1 MPESPVDLMA
11 EARVGHRLAEV
22 RRKRFVGRRTE
33 LELFRSALAE
43 EEPPFNLLFVHG
55 PGGIGKTA
63 LLEQYARLGA
73 EAGRPVL
80 RLDGHDILPTS
91 HGFSLALS
99 QALALA
105 EGEDPVSA
113 LSRLGD
119 PVLLVDTFEAL
130 QPIEDWVRSHFLPLL
145 PARTLA
151 VFAGRNAPTEA
162 WRSDPGWS
170 ELSRVISLRNLRP
183 EESRQLLAA
192 RGVAVERHEDIL
204 RFTHGHPLALS
215 LAAEVMRSGAADLA
229 TAGWDVLA
237 PLVRRFVADAPSP
250 LHRQALEALSVA
262 YRTTEATLGTALGLR
277 DEPQRAHEL
286 FQWLSGLS
294 AVEHGQRGL
303 FPHDI
308 VRDAIFED
316 LQRRHPEQLRTLSRR
331 IARVEW
337 GRFLSSQGPDRH
349 AAFWGTLYVRRHFPS
364 MAPFYDWTTMGQA
377 FAQPARPEDREQVLA
392 MVERHEGEE
401 SAAVA
406 ARWFQHQRQAFHVFR
421 SLRDELTGFACHLL
435 VDAEVEAD
443 AFDPALAAIRE
454 YIRRR
459 GPLRPGER
467 VSVHRYWMG
476 REDYQSATAHNT
488 TAPTAVAQW
497 VSVAG
502 LAWSFIVLRDTDF
515 WAPTFEFVGFQR
527 AEGADF
533 ALGPHR
539 YGFVAH
545 DWRAVPPRVWWEQLG
560 RRFDDPG
567 QQPLPEGRPGET
579 LVGETLVVLSQPE
592 FGDAVRR
599 AYHEYTRPDAL
610 ATNPLARSRLVLEG
624 SSSRDAGAVLQA
636 LLREAAQSLRGH
648 PRDEKLYRALWHT
661 YIEPA
666 PTQEAAAELLDLPFS
681 TYRRHLRAG
690 LERATEWLWLREL
703 YGSGSD

>member
-1 MPESPVDLMA
+1 MPDSLDLA
-11 EARVGHRLAEV
+11 GEARVAHRLDEA
-22 RRKRFVGRRTE
+22 RRRRFVGRRTE
-33 LELFRSALAE
+33 LELFRSALVD

-63 LLEQYARLGA
+63 LLDQYARLSA

-80 RLDGHDILPTS
+80 RLDGHDILPTP

-99 QALALA
+99 QALALP
-105 EGEDPVSA
+105 EGEDPASA
-113 LSRLGD
+113 LSGLGN

-145 PARTLA
+145 PARAIA
-151 VFAGRNAPTEA
+151 VFAGRNAPAEP

-192 RGVAVERHEDIL
+192 RGVAPERHEEIL
-204 RFTHGHPLALS
+204 RFTYGHPLALS
-215 LAAEVMRSGAADLA
+215 LAAEVMRGGEGAADL
-229 TAGWDVLA
+229 TTDGWDILG
-237 PLVRRFVADAPSP
+237 PLVRRFVEDAPSP
-250 LHRQALEALSVA
+250 LHRQALEASSVA
-262 YRTTEATLGTALGLR
+262 YRTTEATLAAALRLG
-277 DEPQRAHEL
+277 EEAERAHEL
-286 FQWLSGLS
+286 FEWLRGLPT
-294 AVEHGQRGL
+294 VEQGRHGL

-308 VRDAIFED
+308 VRDAIFQD
-316 LQRRHPEQLRTLSRR
+316 LRRRHPEQLRTLSRR

-337 GRFLSSQGPDRH
+337 GRFLSSEGPDRH
-349 AAFWGTLYVRRHFPS
+349 AAFWGTLYVRRHLPF

-377 FAQPARPEDREQVLA
+377 FAQPARPEDRQQVLA
-392 MVERHEGEE
+392 MVERHEGKE

-406 ARWFQHQRQAFHVFR
+406 SRWFEHQREAFHVFR
-421 SLRDELTGFACHLL
+421 SLSNELTGFACHLL
-435 VDAEVEAD
+435 VDAEDEAY
-443 AFDPALAAIRE
+443 AFDPALAAIRG
-454 YIRRR
+454 YVRRR

-488 TAPTAVAQW
+488 TAASAVVQW

-502 LAWSFIVLRDTDF
+502 LAWSFVVLRDPDF
-515 WAPTFEFVGFQR
+515 WSATFEFMGFQR

-533 ALGPHR
+533 AVGPHQ
-539 YGFVAH
+539 YGIVAH
-545 DWRAVPPRVWWEQLG
+545 DWRVEPPSAWWENLG
-560 RRFDDPG
+560 RRYDDPG
-567 QQPLPEGRPGET
+567 HVPSPQSHPGAT
-579 LVGETLVVLSQPE
+579 VVVLSQPE

-599 AYHEYTRPDAL
+599 AYHEYTRRDVL
-610 ATNPLARSRLVLEG
+610 ATNPLARSRLVLDRP
-624 SSSRDAGAVLQA
+624 SSRDPGAALQS
-636 LLREAAQSLRGH
+636 LLREAAESLRGH

-703 YGSGSD
+703 YGSGTG